1 MLNEIAAETGD
12 YEKYGIIMPII
23 WQALETDGRSWKQTF
38 KALSLID
45 FLIKNGSERVIEAS
59 RDKLYKIKCLQD
71 FTYYEGNMDKGSG
84 VREKSKQIV
93 ELLGDNELIRSERE
107 KARALRNKF
116 SGISGGSSSN
126 NSYGGQGSGSNDSYS
141 SGGRYGNDSYSDSFS
156 RKNTSESSSK
166 GFGGGAYENS
176 RSSGRYS
183 DESPQVI

>member
-1 MLNEIAAETGD
+1 MLNKIAAETGD

-71 FTYYEGNMDKGSG
+71 FSYYEANMDKGSG

-93 ELLGDNELIRSERE
+93 ELLGDNEMIRSERD
-107 KARALRNKF
+107 KARTLRNKF
-116 SGISGGSSSN
+116 SGFSGSSSN
-126 NSYGGQGSGSNDSYS
+126 NSYGGQGGGGNDSYS
-141 SGGRYGNDSYSDSFS
+141 SGGRYGGDSYSD
-156 RKNTSESSSK
+156 RKTSESSSK
-166 GFGGGAYENS
+166 GFGGGVYDS

-183 DESPQVI
+183 DEPPQVI